1 MAQKENAIN
10 LAIPMD
16 DSMSH
21 EKAAAHK
28 SDSNQ
33 QRTDRQHALKKTA
46 DTYLLQP
53 NHIGR
58 TVGKPTIFGRSW
70 VPSNE
75 ERP

>member
-10 LAIPMD
+10 LAIQMD

-46 DTYLLQP
+46 DTSSSAKPYWKDS
-53 NHIGR
+53 
-58 TVGKPTIFGRSW
+58 GKTYYIREILGSFQ
-70 VPSNE
+70 
-75 ERP
+75 